1 VDQLLGSRYLLHELV
16 GRGAMGQV
24 FRGSVRD
31 SGAPVAVKVL
41 KPELVSDPSIV
52 ARFVQERSILVSI
65 AHPNVVRVL
74 DLVVEGETLGI
85 VMELIDGRDLR
96 DDLRA
101 QPTLPPAQA
110 ARFGCELLDGLA
122 AVHAAGIVHRD
133 VKPENLLL
141 DVSAGQA
148 RLKLTDFG
156 IARLTYGGS
165 LTKLSSLIGTP
176 EYMAPEV
183 ADHDTATAAADLYAV
198 GIVLYEMLAG
208 RTPFAGAHPLAVL
221 RRHVDE
227 EPPPIPGVQAGLW
240 ALIEAL
246 LAKEPDSRPGSAAQ
260 AAAALAALRPELA
273 DLPALAPMPEPA
285 FLPATS
291 RRATGPGV
299 EAARARTVTVGALP
313 ARPGQAAPIAVG
325 PVGQPVPAGADGS
338 QRPRSRRRGK
348 RAVVALSVAV
358 LLVAAAATALA
369 IRHESGAVAGPFPV
383 VSYTFA
389 AQQYPDGLLILRD
402 WTLSGRGGSL
412 LTETVTASSATG
424 QPMQALFSE
433 AIPSAIAAT
442 IQTVRFTPTPSTIVR
457 ADPEVQWQLNLP
469 AQGFKTVGY
478 RATVPLDG
486 ATSARLARW
495 AAALGALQ
503 RQLGLTG
510 SHAVELKSLT
520 ITPTSILMPQ
530 DTMKKLILRGQLASG
545 SAAPAQFLAGAA
557 WTSANTAVAVVGPTG
572 KVIAVAPGSTSITA
586 QVGTATASTVLV
598 VSAPVPEVIP
608 SSVAGGP
615 SVGATSPISPTTP
628 VSSSPPTGSAQTFY
642 VFHTCVN
649 GRLCDLNTRSG
660 PGTSFAVTGRLHD
673 GNKVQIV
680 CQAAGQLETNS
691 RGTATDVWDKLIQ
704 GDYVTDLYIDTPGS
718 PVTAGTTG
726 FTATIQRC

>member
-41 KPELVSDPSIV
+41 KPELVSDPNIV
-52 ARFVQERSILVSI
+52 ARFVQERSILVSV

-85 VMELIDGRDLR
+85 VMELVGGRDLR

-101 QPTLPPAQA
+101 QPTLPPARA

-133 VKPENLLL
+133 VKPENLLV
-141 DVSAGQA
+141 DNSDGQA

-183 ADHDTATAAADLYAV
+183 ADHDTASPAADLYAA

-227 EPPPIPGVQAGLW
+227 APPPIPGVQPELW
-240 ALIEAL
+240 MLIESL
-246 LAKEPDSRPGSAAQ
+246 LAKEPDSRPGSATQ
-260 AAAALAALRPELA
+260 VAAALTALRPALA
-273 DLPALAPMPEPA
+273 DLPALPPMPEPA
-285 FLPATS
+285 FPAATP
-291 RRATGPGV
+291 RRATGPGA
-299 EAARARTVTVGALP
+299 EAGRARTVTVGPLP
-313 ARPGQAAPIAVG
+313 ARQDQSPPISAGAAGQA
-325 PVGQPVPAGADGS
+325 VPSAGGSS

-348 RAVVALSVAV
+348 RATVALSAAV
-358 LLVAAAATALA
+358 LVAAAATVALV
-369 IRHESGAVAGPFPV
+369 IRHESAAVAGRSRA
-383 VSYTFA
+383 VSYAFA
-389 AQQYPDGLLILRD
+389 PQQYPDGLLIVRN
-402 WTLSGRGGSL
+402 WTLSGKGGSL
-412 LTETVTASSATG
+412 LTETITASSSTG
-424 QPMQALFSE
+424 QPVQALLSE
-433 AIPSAIAAT
+433 AIPTAIAAT
-442 IQTVRFTPTPSTIVR
+442 IQTVRFTPAPTTIVR
-457 ADPEVQWQLNLP
+457 ADPLVQWQLNLS
-469 AQGFKTVGY
+469 AQGFKTIGY
-478 RATVPLDG
+478 RAAVPPDG
-486 ATSARLARW
+486 ASKGRLARW

-503 RQLGLTG
+503 RQLGLAG
-510 SHAVELKSLT
+510 SHAIELRSLT
-520 ITPTSILMPQ
+520 ITPTSVLMPQ
-530 DTMKKLILRGQLASG
+530 DTTKKLTLRGQLASG

-557 WTSANTAVAVVGPTG
+557 WTSANKAVAVVSPAG

-586 QVGTATASTVLV
+586 QVGTATASTILV
-598 VSAPVPEVIP
+598 VSAPVAEVNP
-608 SSVAGGP
+608 SSVAVGP
-615 SVGATSPISPTTP
+615 SASATAPISPTTP
-628 VSSSPPTGSAQTFY
+628 VSSSPPTGSPQTYY

-649 GRLCDLNTRSG
+649 GRLCDLNTRGG
-660 PGTSFAVTGRLHD
+660 PGTSFQVTGRLHD
-673 GNKVQIV
+673 GDQVQIL
-680 CQAAGQLETNS
+680 CQIAGQLETNS
-691 RGTATDVWDKLIQ
+691 RGTATGVWDKLIQ
-704 GDYVTDLYIDTPGS
+704 GDFVTDLYIDTPGS
-718 PVTAGTTG
+718 PVTAGTSG
-726 FTATIQRC
+726 FTASIPRC